1 MLWAVNF
8 LAINQNNK
16 LKKKGNKKTG
26 KSNSNVNKSS
36 SVKKSG
42 RGK

>member
-1 MLWAVNF
+1 MGSKF
-8 LAINQNNK
+8 FGNK
-16 LKKKGNKKTG
+16 SEQQTNKKGKQKAG
-26 KSNSNVNKSS
+26 KSNSNVKRSS

>member
-1 MLWAVNF
+1 MSSKF
-8 LAINQNNK
+8 FGNK
-16 LKKKGNKKTG
+16 LEQNTNKKGKGKAG

-36 SVKKSG
+36 SVRKSG